1 MEQSRKKEREKKKL
15 ENKKKKNK
23 KKRKKKTKNTK
34 QKKQTTKKTKKKTN
48 SVFCALDDAQP
59 QSSNP
64 LELLQKLH
72 ADTGTEIPPR
82 MLALENLPVLHSEV
96 IPADKMELAVVKNLV

>member
-1 MEQSRKKEREKKKL
+1 MRWKKYRFLTSDETYTVVLSTASPYKFAD
-15 ENKKKKNK
+15 
-23 KKRKKKTKNTK
+23 
-34 QKKQTTKKTKKKTN
+34 
-48 SVFCALDDAQP
+48 SVLAALDDAQP

-64 LELLQKLH
+64 FELLQKLH

-82 MLALENLPVLHSEV
+82 MLALENLPMLHSEV